1 MLNGNLSVDTQTR
14 RVEVDGVSADL
25 EPKVYDLLVFL
36 LRHANEVATKDR
48 LIEEVWQGRVVS
60 DGALT
65 QTIAKLRKALGEL
78 GHEGGLIK
86 TVPKVGYRWEGEVV
100 EPEETT
106 APAPAA
112 PAKRGTAPRAAW
124 IAGAVVA
131 LALLVTLFLPTAT
144 SEQVTV
150 AMMPFASAADADLEW
165 AQLGLPV
172 LIGDTFGAR
181 TKVRVVSASRV
192 RSSLRSLGLTPDAPL
207 EERLAA
213 VRSLMGADHLLQAQ
227 VDRSGGTY
235 QLSYSLDS
243 VDSDRIT
250 GAIESKRLDDLAY
263 DLVAEVSETL
273 DVQYEAGIP
282 VRKISNADY
291 INETFARGMQALLSG
306 DSQGA
311 RTYFE
316 TALAGDED
324 MHWAR
329 YELGNALQF
338 LGQWDDAREA
348 YSLVIS
354 RAQEEADYNL
364 AGAAA
369 SGLGVIA
376 WRQGDLSGAESFFE
390 SAREWFAGVDNR
402 ANLASALGNLGILAD
417 NRQAWDDARQLY
429 GEALSLYRTEGE
441 RFGESAVYSNL
452 AVLERKLGQID
463 KAAEFQ
469 AKAID
474 IQKRVGLNQ
483 MLVFS
488 LNHAGTIDTI
498 RGNWDQASAWLDQAS
513 TLAAEQDDPVGVADA
528 QSGLADLMLDQ
539 LRVDEAE
546 TLLNSALETY
556 TELGNKFAEG
566 RTRLMLARVA
576 ALRGDNVSVLAMSQP
591 AVVIAEELSDDA
603 LRLGALLINAR
614 AQPGEP
620 GKAILVEAQT
630 IARDLDSE
638 LELAR
643 VELTRSFIN
652 PDDLDSA
659 REAVRLARNAGDRRL
674 EATASIELGLKL
686 LRTGTGESVG
696 ALLAAAESWQPN
708 YYGAMHLRACYL
720 QAEGD
725 LQAAQALLDKASGL
739 AAEAP
744 SLAPLECG

>member
-1 MLNGNLSVDTQTR
+1 MLSGNLSVDTQTR
-14 RVEVDGVSADL
+14 RVEVAGVSADL
-25 EPKVYDLLVFL
+25 EPKVYDLLVYL

-48 LIEEVWQGRVVS
+48 LIEEVWKGRVVS

-65 QTIAKLRKALGEL
+65 QTIAKLRKALAEL

-100 EPEETT
+100 EPVATP
-106 APAPAA
+106 APAP
-112 PAKRGTAPRAAW
+112 PVMPKRASPPRAAW

-131 LALLVTLFLPTAT
+131 VALLVTLFLPTST
-144 SEQVTV
+144 GEQVTV

-172 LIGDTFGAR
+172 LVGDTFGAR
-181 TKVRVVSASRV
+181 TEVRVVSASRV
-192 RSSLRSLGLTPDAPL
+192 RSSLRSLGLTPEAPL

-235 QLSYSLDS
+235 TLSYSLDS
-243 VDSDRIT
+243 VDADRVT
-250 GAIESKRLDDLAY
+250 GAIESRRLDDLAY
-263 DLVAEVSETL
+263 GLVAEVSDSL
-273 DVQYEAGIP
+273 DVQYQAGIP

-316 TALAGDED
+316 TALAGDEN
-324 MHWAR
+324 MQWAR
-329 YELGNALQF
+329 YELGNALQY
-338 LGQWDDAREA
+338 LGEWDDAREA
-348 YSLVIS
+348 YSLVVT

-498 RGNWDQASAWLDQAS
+498 RGKWDQAGAWLDQAS
-513 TLAAEQDDPVGVADA
+513 ALAAEQEDPVGVADA
-528 QSGLADLMLDQ
+528 QSGLADLRLDQ

-546 TLLNSALETY
+546 NLLNSALETY
-556 TELGNKFAEG
+556 TELGNKYAEG

-576 ALRGDNVSVLAMSQP
+576 ALRGNSDSVMALSEP
-591 AVVIAEELSDDA
+591 AITIADELSDNA
-603 LRLGALLINAR
+603 LRLGALLAQAR

-620 GKAILVEAQT
+620 GKAVLVEAQT

-643 VELTRSFIN
+643 VELTRSLIN

-659 REAVRLARNAGDRRL
+659 REAVRLARQAGDRRL

-686 LRTGTGESVG
+686 LRTGSDESVG

-708 YYGAMHLRACYL
+708 YYGAKHLRACYL
-720 QAEGD
+720 FAEGD
-725 LQAAQALLDKASGL
+725 AQAAQTLLDEAAVI

-744 SLAPLECG
+744 SLTPLQCT